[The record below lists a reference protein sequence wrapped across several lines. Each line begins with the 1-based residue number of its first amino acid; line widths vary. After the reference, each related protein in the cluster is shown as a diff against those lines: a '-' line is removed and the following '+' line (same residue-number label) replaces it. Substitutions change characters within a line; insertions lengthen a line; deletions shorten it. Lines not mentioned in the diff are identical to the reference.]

1 MKKILAFLLVLT
13 LSMAGFA
20 AFADGY
26 RDMAEALDTAF
37 ESDGLILTETGFPEI
52 SVEDF
57 EFSDEMWE
65 AVGMEKPA
73 DAVSELTGEFSHA
86 VFTWLSLSPAGNSG
100 LLAVGGRTGI
110 CYYGGT
116 YRILYPSSKR
126 GTADTN
132 GNLAKMFS
140 IPIQRLIGE
149 EGIVYSPDGRYAA
162 ICNIE
167 YTLIRAQFILDPVI
181 IDLSTGEMIL
191 TATYADRMRDEG
203 MGAVS
208 TAAFSADGRYFYY
221 MLYGNTAEY
230 KTVLYRYDIS
240 EDRTELCYSGSD
252 LNYYPHLSETGK
264 GAFTVLRD
272 ARRSGEFTGITY
284 IRNDNGSWA
293 GEEYSFDLPM
303 QYFYSNRLLASRD
316 SGWAVV
322 LGRAMGPNGSWY
334 AFQAVKPDE
343 GFAGLGQYVT
353 ISKEDGEL
361 RVYSAEELEALFAG
375 LAEDSAFNRE
385 MPFQALLTAVLSPDG
400 RYVLINTA
408 DARSGEGT
416 DAARHLYL
424 VRLEDLSIREVGGI
438 NASLIQ
444 TGNAAVNYRPVIEW
458 NTDTLII
465 GTANGTLAYRFRL
478 P

>member
-20 AFADGY
+20 AFADEY
-26 RDMAEALDTAF
+26 RDMAKALDTAF

-57 EFSDEMWE
+57 EFPDEMWE

-73 DAVSELTGEFSHA
+73 DAVSELAGEFSHT

-149 EGIVYSPDGRYAA
+149 AGLVYSPDGRYAA
-162 ICNIE
+162 IYNIE
-167 YTLIRAQFILDPVI
+167 YTLLKAQFILDPVI

-221 MLYGNTAEY
+221 MLYGNTAAF
-230 KTVLYRYDIS
+230 KTALYRYDIA
-240 EDRTELCYSGSD
+240 EDKTELCYSGSD
-252 LNYYPHLSETGK
+252 TNYYPDLSETGS

-272 ARRSGEFTGITY
+272 TRDSIDFAGITY
-284 IRNDNGSWA
+284 ITCENGSWS
-293 GEEYSFDLPM
+293 GREYSFDLPM
-303 QYFYSNRLLASRD
+303 RYWNCNRLIGSKD

-322 LGRAMGPNGSWY
+322 LGRTMLSDGSWH
-334 AFQAVKPDE
+334 AFQPVRPDE
-343 GFAGLGQYVT
+343 EFAGLGQYVT
-353 ISKEDGEL
+353 VSKEDGQL
-361 RVYSAEELEALFAG
+361 QAYSAKELYSLFKDLKEG
-375 LAEDSAFNRE
+375 SAFGLE
-385 MPFQALLTAVLSPDG
+385 VPFQIILAAALSPDG
-400 RYVLINTA
+400 RYLLLNTL
-408 DARSGEGT
+408 DSGTGENT
-416 DAARHLYL
+416 SEVKHLYL

-438 NASLIQ
+438 DASLIQ